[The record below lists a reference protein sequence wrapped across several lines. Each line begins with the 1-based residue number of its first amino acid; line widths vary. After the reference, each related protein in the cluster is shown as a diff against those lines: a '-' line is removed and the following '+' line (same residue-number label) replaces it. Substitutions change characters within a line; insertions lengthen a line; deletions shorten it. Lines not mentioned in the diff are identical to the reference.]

1 MADRAAHRVRSWGL
15 WALPAPAMVFLLL
28 VELTALV
35 CAAGLLSDR
44 AAFGGTM
51 TAVILGACG
60 VVSVE
65 GARRVERR
73 RRRGGALHKDL
84 QPVWM
89 IAAAIA
95 LPAATALVC
104 VVALR
109 LWWRVRA
116 SRCIPHRWVFSTAV
130 AMLAAAFAHSTYV
143 TVDGALTNGD
153 WSPRQVPIL
162 AMVAAAVVFIAVD
175 AVLCAVVIRLLDPAS
190 TPSEM
195 FGDRAGFTVDAVAAG
210 LGCLVAAA
218 SMVTPWAGIL
228 GVSITLAGQRALL
241 LGQLESEASTDG
253 KTELTNF
260 PRWRQE
266 VEELLDRAR
275 RRDGRFAILLADID
289 HFKLIN
295 DHHGHLAGD
304 HVLRQVADRIRSVI
318 RSADVAGRFGGEE
331 FVIGMPDVDVRHAVG
346 AAHRLRSAIS
356 DARLPLRTRD
366 SGDSDSSGD
375 SDDSGDLRE
384 AALPAGADWV
394 RLTVSVGVAVYPV
407 DGTTLDQL
415 LEFAD
420 RGLYAAKTAGR
431 DRVSRGL
438 PPAGEVLP
446 ATGSLDDSADGS
458 GADPLPGPVAGPVAG
473 STVGSVVSQGES
485 VLPRTGA
492 ALPHPGSA
500 PASADDLVRADAG
513 FPAGAGV
520 PRERVSGTNSR
531 PPGRHARP
539 GRHALPGLP
548 PEQPTDPGHL
558 TASSS

>member
-1 MADRAAHRVRSWGL
+1 MADRAAHHVRSWGL

-28 VELTALV
+28 VDLTALA

-44 AAFGGTM
+44 TSFGGAM
-51 TAVILGACG
+51 TAVILCACG

-65 GARRVERR
+65 GARQVERR

-95 LPAATALVC
+95 LPPATALVC

-130 AMLAAAFAHSTYV
+130 VMLAAAFAHSTYV
-143 TVDGALTNGD
+143 TVDSALATGG
-153 WSPRQVPIL
+153 WSPRQVPIV
-162 AMVAAAVVFIAVD
+162 AMVAAAVVFVAVD
-175 AVLCAVVIRLLDPAS
+175 AVLCAVVIHLLDPSS
-190 TPSEM
+190 TPREM
-195 FGDRAGFTVDAVAAG
+195 FGDRAELTVDAVAAG

-228 GVSITLAGQRALL
+228 GVPITLAGQRALL

-275 RRDGRFAILLADID
+275 RRDGTFAILLADID

-295 DHHGHLAGD
+295 DRHGHLAGD
-304 HVLRQVADRIRSVI
+304 HVLREVADRIRAVI

-356 DARLPLRTRD
+356 DAQLPVRAR
-366 SGDSDSSGD
+366 
-375 SDDSGDLRE
+375 GDLADFGE
-384 AALPAGADWV
+384 PGDAGDLGGPGAVWV

-407 DGTTLDQL
+407 DGTTLDHL

-438 PPAGEVLP
+438 PPADPV
-446 ATGSLDDSADGS
+446 TG
-458 GADPLPGPVAGPVAG
+458 
-473 STVGSVVSQGES
+473 S
-485 VLPRTGA
+485 VLPPADSVA
-492 ALPHPGSA
+492 ASVLPGQPDS
-500 PASADDLVRADAG
+500 RAD
-513 FPAGAGV
+513 PY
-520 PRERVSGTNSR
+520 R
-531 PPGRHARP
+531 PGRHLRP

-548 PEQPTDPGHL
+548 PEPEEPADPGRL

>member
-1 MADRAAHRVRSWGL
+1 
-15 WALPAPAMVFLLL
+15 MVFLLL
-28 VELTALV
+28 VELTALT

-44 AAFGGTM
+44 AAFGGTT
-51 TAVILGACG
+51 TAVVLCVCG

-95 LPAATALVC
+95 LPSATALVC

-143 TVDGALTNGD
+143 TVDGALAAGG

-162 AMVAAAVVFIAVD
+162 AMVAAAVVFVAVD

-195 FGDRAGFTVDAVAAG
+195 FGDRAGLTVDAVAAG

-228 GVSITLAGQRALL
+228 GVPITLAGQRALL

-266 VEELLDRAR
+266 VEDLLERAR

-304 HVLRQVADRIRSVI
+304 HVLREVADRIRAVI

-356 DARLPLRTRD
+356 DARLPVRARD
-366 SGDSDSSGD
+366 SLGG
-375 SDDSGDLRE
+375 SGDLGGSGHLGDLGGSGDTE
-384 AALPAGADWV
+384 PVAATPADADWV

-438 PPAGEVLP
+438 PPAEEVLP
-446 ATGSLDDSADGS
+446 PTSSLVGPVDG
-458 GADPLPGPVAGPVAG
+458 PGIEPVAGTLRPQA
-473 STVGSVVSQGES
+473 SS
-485 VLPRTGA
+485 VLPQAGPALSTG
-492 ALPHPGSA
+492 GSA
-500 PASADDLVRADAG
+500 LSTGGSALSTGGSALSNG
-513 FPAGAGV
+513 GSPLSNGGS
-520 PRERVSGTNSR
+520 PLSSGGSAL
-531 PPGRHARP
+531 PPGRHSRP

-548 PEQPTDPGHL
+548 PDQPTDPGRL

>member
-1 MADRAAHRVRSWGL
+1 MRSWGL
-15 WALPAPAMVFLLL
+15 WALPAPALAFFLL
-28 VELTALV
+28 VDLTALA
-35 CAAGLLSDR
+35 CAAGLLSNR
-44 AAFGGTM
+44 TSFGGAT
-51 TAVILGACG
+51 TAVVLCACG

-95 LPAATALVC
+95 LPPATALVC

-143 TVDGALTNGD
+143 MVDGALATAG

-162 AMVAAAVVFIAVD
+162 AMVTAAVVFVAVD
-175 AVLCAVVIRLLDPAS
+175 AVLCAVAIRLLDPAS
-190 TPSEM
+190 TPAEM
-195 FGDRAGFTVDAVAAG
+195 FGERAELTVDAVAAG

-228 GVSITLAGQRALL
+228 GVPITLAGQRALL
-241 LGQLESEASTDG
+241 LGQLESEAHTDG

-295 DHHGHLAGD
+295 DRHGHLAGD
-304 HVLRQVADRIRSVI
+304 QVLREVADRIRAVI
-318 RSADVAGRFGGEE
+318 RSDDVAGRFGGEE

-346 AAHRLRSAIS
+346 AAHRLRSSIS
-356 DARLPLRTRD
+356 DARLPVRAR
-366 SGDSDSSGD
+366 
-375 SDDSGDLRE
+375 GDLGD
-384 AALPAGADWV
+384 PASDAGANAVPGFATPTGADWV
-394 RLTVSVGVAVYPV
+394 QLTVSVGVAVYPV

-438 PPAGEVLP
+438 PPDVLVADPVLP
-446 ATGSLDDSADGS
+446 LADSVPPPAD
-458 GADPLPGPVAGPVAG
+458 
-473 STVGSVVSQGES
+473 SV
-485 VLPRTGA
+485 
-492 ALPHPGSA
+492 
-500 PASADDLVRADAG
+500 DG
-513 FPAGAGV
+513 FPAGAGFPTSAGV
-520 PRERVSGTNSR
+520 PGQPDSR
-531 PPGRHARP
+531 ANPYSPGRHLRP

-548 PEQPTDPGHL
+548 PEPERPADPGRL